1 MDQLLN
7 VSSSPHVRSKLTTE
21 KVMRQVILSL
31 MPVTIMGVIN
41 YGVGAVMVILPS
53 VLAAVASEALFNII
67 TKRPQ
72 TVRDGSAVVTGL
84 MLALVLP
91 PELPV
96 YVTVLGSVFAIIVV
110 KCLFGGLGHNFM
122 NPALAGRCFML
133 LSFGAVVA
141 TYKLDGVS
149 AATPLA
155 QMAAGEEISLMPM
168 FIGNT
173 NGVIGSSV
181 LGILLGAVYL
191 FAVGGITWEIP
202 TSSILGF
209 VLFVAIFGENGF
221 RAKALLAHLMGG
233 GMLLGAFW
241 MATDPVTS
249 PVTPKGKLVF
259 GALIGILSGLF
270 RVLGS
275 AADSVSY
282 AVIIANLLVPL
293 IEDFT
298 IPVPYGHRKGKEKKK
313 AGIPKPAVTLCVITL
328 LAGVALS
335 GVFAL
340 TKDAI
345 AEQKLQAKLN
355 SYRTVCPEASEF
367 VSDASI
373 DAAVAALDKET
384 YGTHFGRVT
393 INEAVIG
400 KKTDGTVS
408 GYVISV
414 TTRDGFDG
422 NIVLSVGVDT
432 EGKVL
437 GVEFTEIAETAG
449 MGMLCAEPEFKD
461 QFKGK
466 QVEGFILKPSG
477 GSVAE
482 NEVNGVSGAT
492 ISSSAVTNAVN
503 AAVDFFANNV
513 K

>member
-1 MDQLLN
+1 MDKLLN

-21 KVMRQVILSL
+21 KVMRQVIISL
-31 MPVTIMGVIN
+31 MPVTILGVIN
-41 YGVGAVMVILPS
+41 YGVGALTVILSS
-53 VLAAVASEALFNII
+53 VIGAVASEALFNII
-67 TKRPQ
+67 TKKKQ
-72 TVRDGSAVVTGL
+72 TITDGSAVVTGL

-91 PELPV
+91 PELPL
-96 YVTVLGSVFAIIVV
+96 YVTILGSAFAIIVV
-110 KCLFGGLGHNFM
+110 KCLFGGLGYNFM

-155 QMAAGEEISLMPM
+155 EMAAGKDISLMPM
-168 FIGNT
+168 FIGSAS
-173 NGVIGSSV
+173 GVIGSSV
-181 LGILLGAVYL
+181 LGILLGAAYL
-191 FAVGGITWEIP
+191 FAVGGITWQIP
-202 TSSILGF
+202 VSSILGF
-209 VLFVAIFGENGF
+209 VLFVGIFGESGF
-221 RAKALLAHLMGG
+221 HVKELLAHLMGG

-249 PVTPKGKLVF
+249 PVTPNGKIVF

-293 IEDFT
+293 IEEHT
-298 IPVPYGHRKGKEKKK
+298 IPVPYGHRKVKEKQ
-313 AGIPKPAVTLCVITL
+313 GIPKPAVTLCVITL

-355 SYRTVCPEASEF
+355 SYKAVCPEAAEF
-367 VSDASI
+367 VNDTEL

-393 INEAVIG
+393 INEIVVGQNA
-400 KKTDGTVS
+400 DGTAA

-422 NIVLSVGVDT
+422 NIVMSVGVDT
-432 EGKVL
+432 EGTVL

-461 QFKGK
+461 QFKDK
-466 QVEGFILKPSG
+466 QVDEFVLNPSG
-477 GSVAE
+477 GSDAD
-482 NEVNGVSGAT
+482 NEIDGVTGAT